1 MMAVRVHETGGPEV
15 LQPEDVPAPQPGPGQ
30 ARIWVSA
37 IGLNF
42 IETYERSG
50 QYKLELPATL
60 GAEAAG
66 TVEAVG
72 PGVTVVKPGD
82 RVVSAN
88 MIGAYAEYALAPADR
103 LAPVPDGVHF
113 RTAAAI
119 FLQGLTAH
127 YLSHSTFPLQPGHT
141 CLVHA
146 AAGGTGQLL
155 VQMAKLRGA
164 RVIGTVSTEA
174 KAAVARECGSDEVI
188 LYSQQDFVAET
199 RRLTGGQ
206 GVDVVYD
213 SVGKDTFD
221 KSIDCLQ
228 PRGYMVL
235 FGQSSGRVPPVD
247 PQVLNAKGSLYLTRP
262 TLKHHV
268 PAREDLLARS
278 NDIFGWLKESKLRV
292 RIDRTFALKQAA
304 EAHTYLAS
312 RQAMGKVLLLP

>member
-1 MMAVRVHETGGPEV
+1 MMAVRVHQTGGPEA
-15 LQPEDVPAPQPGPGQ
+15 LQVDDIPAPQPGPGQ

-42 IETYERSG
+42 IEIYERSG
-50 QYKLELPATL
+50 QYKLDLPKTL

-82 RVVSAN
+82 RVVSSN
-88 MIGAYAEYALAPADR
+88 VSGAYAEYALAPAER
-103 LAPVPDGVHF
+103 LVPVPDGVHF
-113 RTAAAI
+113 RTAAAV

-127 YLSHSTFPLQPGHT
+127 YLSHSTFPLQPGQV
-141 CLVHA
+141 CLIHA

-164 RVIGTVSTEA
+164 RVIGTVSTGA
-174 KAAVARECGSDEVI
+174 KAALARECGADDVI
-188 LYSQQDFVAET
+188 NYAEQDFMAET

-206 GVDVVYD
+206 GVDAVYD

-221 KSIDCLQ
+221 KSIDCLR
-228 PRGYMVL
+228 PRGFMVL

-247 PQVLNAKGSLYLTRP
+247 PQLLNAKGSLFLTRP
-262 TLKHHV
+262 TLIHHV
-268 PAREDLLARS
+268 PDRPQLLARAAE
-278 NDIFGWLKESKLRV
+278 IFNWLAAGKLRL
-292 RIDRTFALKQAA
+292 RIDRTFALRDAAQAH
-304 EAHTYLAS
+304 EYLAS
-312 RQAMGKVLLLP
+312 RQAMGKVLLVP

>member
-1 MMAVRVHETGGPEV
+1 MMAVRVHEHGGPEV
-15 LQPEDVPAPQPGPGQ
+15 LTADTISAPQPGPGQ
-30 ARIWVSA
+30 ARMWVSA

-50 QYKLELPATL
+50 AYKLELPATL

-66 TVEAVG
+66 TVESVG
-72 PGVTVVKPGD
+72 PGVTTVKPGD
-82 RVVSAN
+82 RVVSAFA
-88 MIGAYAEYALAPADR
+88 IGAYAEYCLAPADK
-103 LAPVPDGVHF
+103 LATVPAGVDF
-113 RTAAAI
+113 RTAAAV

-127 YLSHSTFPLQPGHT
+127 YLSHTTFPLQAGQT
-141 CLVHA
+141 CLIHA

-164 RVIGTVSTEA
+164 RVIATVSTEA
-174 KAAVARECGSDEVI
+174 KAAVARECGADEVI
-188 LYSQQDFVAET
+188 IYSQQDFLAET

-221 KSIDCLQ
+221 KSIDCLH

-235 FGQSSGRVPPVD
+235 FGQSSGRVPPLD

-268 PAREDLLARS
+268 PTREALLARAD
-278 NDIFGWLKESKLRV
+278 DIFGWLKTGKLHM
-292 RIDRTFALKQAA
+292 RIDKTFALKEAA
-304 EAHTYLAS
+304 EAHRYLAS